1 MHKSS
6 NSSMPR
12 LIRWAHP
19 LGFAASLKETGVPV
33 EKYFR
38 KHGLP
43 TLCEDPDVF
52 LPLLKVWSF
61 WDEVAHQDDPLLGW
75 RVGRIFGEQLLSG
88 SFLQQLEQAT
98 TLYQALQTCIRLI
111 KTEATHLQLGIL
123 ERPDDILFYTHYPD
137 LKGAPGH
144 AISQAYQLEVYLTI
158 LRLFLGRDW
167 LPEEIGHET
176 PEVPAT
182 LHDHLPVPRI
192 RTDRRMGYIKV
203 PRSCLH
209 VTARQN
215 TAAMNT
221 GTQTTHP
228 PTYSDR
234 FDYVDTLSS
243 LIKAYMSDG
252 YPSRKR
258 MASLMDTS
266 VRSMVRQLAAR
277 NLTYRSLVDAV
288 RFNKARELLNDND
301 ASIADIS
308 GATGFED
315 PAHFSRMFRRVGG
328 ISPTNF
334 RKVNRRTLKS

>member
-1 MHKSS
+1 
-6 NSSMPR
+6 MPR

-19 LGFAASLKETGVPV
+19 LGFAASLRENGVPV

-98 TLYQALQTCIRLI
+98 TLYQALLKFVRLI
-111 KTEATHLQLGIL
+111 GTEASHLQLGIL

-137 LKGAPGH
+137 LKGAPGYH
-144 AISQAYQLEVYLTI
+144 ISQAYQMEVYLAV
-158 LRLFLGRDW
+158 LRFYLGPDW
-167 LPEEIGHET
+167 LPEEICLEI
-176 PEVPAT
+176 PEVPAS
-182 LHDHLPVPRI
+182 LRDHLQGTRI

-209 VTARQN
+209 VTAGQN
-215 TAAMNT
+215 TMAMNT

-228 PTYSDR
+228 PVFSDR
-234 FDYVDTLSS
+234 FDYVDALSS

-258 MASLMDTS
+258 MASLMNTS
-266 VRSMVRQLAAR
+266 VRSMVRQLATR
-277 NLTYRSLVDAV
+277 NLTYRSLVDTL
-288 RFNKARELLNDND
+288 RFNKARELLHDNGV
-301 ASIADIS
+301 SIADIS

-328 ISPTNF
+328 ISPKEY
-334 RKVNRRTLKS
+334 RKFNRSKLQLCSELQPH